1 MADNNKPEM
10 MLDWLDEN
18 SPRLTKMADDIWEHP
33 EILWGEFFSS
43 KLQAD
48 FLRGEGFRI
57 TENPAGM
64 NTAFI
69 AEWGEG
75 KPILGL
81 VGEYDALPGLSQVAE
96 PVHKPIAEGAPGH
109 GCGHNLLGVTTLAAT
124 IALQKWM
131 QQNNVKATIRYYG
144 CPAEEI
150 GGGKVFFARDG
161 YFDDLDAALSYHPGF
176 YNMASY
182 MTTVAVVS
190 SEFRFKGI
198 ASHAGSLPHL
208 GRSALDAV
216 ELMNVGANYMR
227 EHVLDGT
234 RIQYVITN
242 GGQAANIVPETA
254 AVHYIIRAEEADYA
268 QEVMERLRNIARGAA
283 LMTDTTFEEKF
294 ESGFAS
300 MYANRYL
307 ADLMYSIM
315 EKMDPIE
322 FTAEELSFAQ
332 KINDAFGKSN
342 ARYVED
348 KIENVKMS
356 KKDAALM
363 RQEADK
369 PLLSRNYPPMDGNII
384 YKGATDVGDLSQVTP
399 TAALWTT
406 CFPTCTPG
414 HSWANVATAGMSIGH
429 KGMLHGAKIIA
440 LTAAEMLLDQS
451 HFEKA
456 RAEFKEMMAGKK
468 YQPLIPE
475 RFQPPHREP

>member
-1 MADNNKPEM
+1 
-10 MLDWLDEN
+10 MLDWLEEN
-18 SPRLTKMADDIWEHP
+18 SHRFTQMADQIWEKP

-48 FLRGEGFRI
+48 FLRAEGFKI

-75 KPILGL
+75 KPILAFI
-81 VGEYDALPGLSQVAE
+81 GEYDALPGLSQSASS
-96 PVHKPIAEGAPGH
+96 VHQALVEGSAGH
-109 GCGHNLLGVTTLAAT
+109 GCGHNLLGVASLAA
-124 IALQKWM
+124 AVAVQKWM
-131 QQNNVKATIRYYG
+131 QENDVKATIRYYG

-161 YFDDLDAALSYHPGF
+161 YFDDLDAALSYHPGI
-176 YNMASY
+176 YNMPSY
-182 MTTVAVVS
+182 MSTVAIVS
-190 SEFRFKGI
+190 SVFKFKGTS
-198 ASHAGSLPHL
+198 SHAGSAPHL

-254 AVHYIIRAEEADYA
+254 AVHYILRAETAEYV

-283 LMTDTTFEEKF
+283 MMTDTIYEERF
-294 ESGFAS
+294 ESGFAC

-307 ADLMYSIM
+307 ADLMYTIM
-315 EKMDPIE
+315 QGLDPID
-322 FTAEELSFAQ
+322 FTQEEMAFAQ
-332 KINDAFGKSN
+332 KINDAFHKSN
-342 ARYVED
+342 REYVED

-356 KKDAALM
+356 RKDADML
-363 RQEADK
+363 RQDADK
-369 PLLSRNYPPMDGNII
+369 ALLAKNYPPMDGNII
-384 YKGATDVGDLSQVTP
+384 FKGATDVGDLSQVAP
-399 TAALWTT
+399 TSALWTA

-414 HSWANVATAGMSIGH
+414 HSWANVATSGMSIGH
-429 KGMLHGAKIIA
+429 KGMLHGARILA
-440 LTAAEMLLDQS
+440 LTAAEMLTNQE

-456 RAEFKEMMAGKK
+456 REEFSETMAGRK

-475 RFQPPHREP
+475 SLKPPRKKQG